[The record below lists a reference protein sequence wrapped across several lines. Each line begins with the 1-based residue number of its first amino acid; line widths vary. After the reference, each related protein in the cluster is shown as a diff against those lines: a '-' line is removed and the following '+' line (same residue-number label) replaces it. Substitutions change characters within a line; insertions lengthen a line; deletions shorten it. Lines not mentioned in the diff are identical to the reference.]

1 MAVQYPVAQRNAM
14 LEAKATNWGANPVMK
29 LWTGA
34 QPANCATANSGTE
47 CASGS
52 LGATPFAAA
61 GSGAIA
67 KNGTWTITGTTGGTA
82 GHYRVYKSDGT
93 TCVEQGDISDDMTI
107 DNAVIAN
114 AQVVT
119 ITAYTTT
126 AGNA

>member
-1 MAVQYPVAQRNAM
+1 MAVQYPVAQRNLM
-14 LEAKATNWGANPVMK
+14 LEAKATNWGASPVMK

-34 QPANCATANSGTE
+34 QPATCATANSGTE

-52 LGATPFAAA
+52 LPATPFAAA
-61 GSGAIA
+61 AAGAIA

-93 TCVEQGDISDDMTI
+93 TCVEQGDITDDMTI

-114 AQVVT
+114 GQVVT
-119 ITAYTTT
+119 ITAYSTT

>member
-1 MAVQYPVAQRNAM
+1 MAVQYPVAQRNLM
-14 LEAKATNWGANPVMK
+14 LEAKATNWGASPVMK

-34 QPANCATANSGTE
+34 QPATCATANSGTE
-47 CASGS
+47 CASGA
-52 LGATPFAAA
+52 LPATPLAAA
-61 GSGAIA
+61 AAGAIA

-82 GHYRVYKSDGT
+82 GHYRIYKSDGT

-114 AQVVT
+114 GQVVT
-119 ITAYTTT
+119 ITAYSTT

>member
-1 MAVQYPVAQRNAM
+1 MAVQYPVAQRNLM
-14 LEAKATNWGANPVMK
+14 LEAKATNWGASPVMK
-29 LWTGA
+29 LFSGT
-34 QPANCATANSGTE
+34 QPANCAAANSGTE

-52 LGATPFAAA
+52 LPATPFAAA

-67 KNGTWTITGTTGGTA
+67 KAGTWQITGTTGGTA

-93 TCVEQGDISDDMTI
+93 TCVEQGDITDDMTI
-107 DNAVIAN
+107 DNAAIAN
-114 AQVVT
+114 GQVVT